1 LKLVFEGKSEMKH
14 LKSLLVFLT
23 LTFLLSST
31 SMPLVNAEGYG
42 DEYAVRKVV
51 WDYVKAMNHRSVEE
65 ILSLYTVDGEF
76 VDMTFDIKFSG
87 PDQLRNL
94 YRDIFNTNPR
104 LTFTAFPWEIHLS
117 GSQASLTCSW
127 SLVGEYGI
135 YNGVYLMT
143 VSGSSGSW
151 RILKITAYI
160 TVIHY
165 YHPPNILIR

>member
-1 LKLVFEGKSEMKH
+1 MKLTFEGMGEMKY
-14 LKSLLVFLT
+14 LKSLLVLST
-23 LTFLLSST
+23 LLFLLVST
-31 SMPLVNAEGYG
+31 PMFLVNAENYG

-51 WDYVKAMNHRSVEE
+51 WDYVKAMNRRSVED

-94 YRDIFNTNPR
+94 YRDIFNINPR
-104 LTFTAFPWEIHLS
+104 LTFTAFPWEIYIS
-117 GSQASLTCSW
+117 GNQASLTCSW
-127 SLVGEYGI
+127 SLVGEYGV
-135 YNGVYLMT
+135 YNGVYLITM
-143 VSGSSGSW
+143 SWSSGAW
-151 RILKITAYI
+151 RILNITAYI